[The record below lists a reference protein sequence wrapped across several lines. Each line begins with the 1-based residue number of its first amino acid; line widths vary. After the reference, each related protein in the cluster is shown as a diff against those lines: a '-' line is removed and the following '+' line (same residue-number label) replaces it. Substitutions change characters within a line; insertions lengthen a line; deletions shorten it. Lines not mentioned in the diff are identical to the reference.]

1 MPWPHVAWWFKA
13 SAVFTELRTWL
24 VLTWRPKHREV
35 FKIFRD
41 LLKRALGA
49 RDLRILHLS
58 LLELKK
64 SLEEQNPNLQEPVQE
79 GHFNHE
85 AALEFHLSR
94 LTNILEG
101 EGGYDR
107 HRVELLFESCCCT
120 LGLVEEAL
128 DQATSRAS
136 NTESTSYGSGHPS
149 TGYSLQDTVGHSG
162 HASKIIP
169 FLREY
174 SHFEPSMGPET
185 LGEDIQPRD
194 VRAPVRKRINRCT
207 GEFLKPELILIGCTN
222 GKSREEAVLNFNHSG
237 LGPNYIIAKDG
248 KSESFVDKALC
259 AWWGNPACWRLVR
272 PVYTFEGV
280 GEHSEVHAYAIS
292 IGLEGDGEGNESFT
306 EAQYTELLRLI
317 VDVKQRHR
325 IKAWNILGLAEVS
338 MPPGRFSSPGT
349 AFDWRKI
356 SDVTFNVDAGEK
368 SAVGDVRGLM
378 QEWGY
383 GLGLQELDFQNR
395 LQIFRCRYG
404 LQQDADHYEK
414 DVAHLKALIDARS
427 AEMQT

>member
-1 MPWPHVAWWFKA
+1 MIPRWGRPTSILTLYHWYLGIRCLRSGQLSRSPLAALVAMPWPHVAWWFKA

-128 DQATSRAS
+128 DQAGGVVWVSGVRRIQAGSHKMSQDVTIRHALRFHWFKLKLDILQSMVWLTCQLRPWTSA
-136 NTESTSYGSGHPS
+136 
-149 TGYSLQDTVGHSG
+149 
-162 HASKIIP
+162 K
-169 FLREY
+169 FLRG
-174 SHFEPSMGPET
+174 HFKSKQYGVDLLWQRPS
-185 LGEDIQPRD
+185 
-194 VRAPVRKRINRCT
+194 
-207 GEFLKPELILIGCTN
+207 
-222 GKSREEAVLNFNHSG
+222 FNW
-237 LGPNYIIAKDG
+237 L
-248 KSESFVDKALC
+248 
-259 AWWGNPACWRLVR
+259 
-272 PVYTFEGV
+272 
-280 GEHSEVHAYAIS
+280 
-292 IGLEGDGEGNESFT
+292 
-306 EAQYTELLRLI
+306 
-317 VDVKQRHR
+317 
-325 IKAWNILGLAEVS
+325 
-338 MPPGRFSSPGT
+338 
-349 AFDWRKI
+349 
-356 SDVTFNVDAGEK
+356 
-368 SAVGDVRGLM
+368 
-378 QEWGY
+378 
-383 GLGLQELDFQNR
+383 
-395 LQIFRCRYG
+395 
-404 LQQDADHYEK
+404 
-414 DVAHLKALIDARS
+414 
-427 AEMQT
+427 